1 MNLWSIHNQ
10 KVGLISAIL
19 SMSTWINPSAANVY
33 YSDSNSLQINNPKK
47 ACTLKPFTY
56 ELRRYGQVYKGA
68 IYPNLTLVPCSRYEP
83 VASFGGKFR
92 MYKVTGDNRE
102 ACLGSVAIKFNNFG
116 NMLDVTFV
124 NRGSLP
130 DNYCRDKGRTLQY
143 RLYQN

>member
-1 MNLWSIHNQ
+1 MNLLISRGQ
-10 KVGLISAIL
+10 TASLISAIL
-19 SMSTWINPSAANVY
+19 SINSWIIPTVATTY
-33 YSDSNSLQINNPKK
+33 YSDNNFLQINNPKK
-47 ACTLKPFTY
+47 ACSLKPFTY
-56 ELRRYGQVYKGA
+56 ELRRYGQIFKGA
-68 IYPNLTLVPCSRYEP
+68 IYPNLTLIPCSRYEP

-92 MYKVTGDNRE
+92 MYKTTGDNKE

-130 DNYCRDKGRTLQY
+130 DNYCRDKNKTLQY